1 MDLKLQGKRALVTG
15 SSSGIGAG
23 VARMLVEEGCRVV
36 VHGRDRERTSRV
48 AKEIGAAGAVIGDI
62 ATTGGADSV
71 ASSAA
76 DAAGGAIDILVN
88 NAGGGEGTTNLPWL
102 DVPEEAWARTFQTNT
117 MGAVRLVRRLVPAM
131 REARWGRIIQI
142 SSAVAARPT
151 TLGPDYA
158 GSKAALSNIT
168 VSLAHALSGTGI
180 TANVVSPGVILTP
193 SVEKWTKDLSA
204 SMGWG
209 EVKRD
214 ELERRLAVE
223 MLRLPVARI
232 GNVEDIGIVV
242 CMLASPRSGFITGA
256 NVRVDGGQVDSV
268 N

>member
-23 VARMLVEEGCRVV
+23 VARMLAEEGCRVV

-48 AKEIGAAGAVIGDI
+48 AREIGAAGAVIGDI

-102 DVPEEAWARTFQTNT
+102 DVPEDAWARTFQTNT

-131 REARWGRIIQI
+131 RAAGWGRIIQI

-151 TLGPDYA
+151 TRRSRLCRFQGCA
-158 GSKAALSNIT
+158 GEHYGK
-168 VSLAHALSGTGI
+168 SG
-180 TANVVSPGVILTP
+180 
-193 SVEKWTKDLSA
+193 
-204 SMGWG
+204 
-209 EVKRD
+209 
-214 ELERRLAVE
+214 
-223 MLRLPVARI
+223 ARI
-232 GNVEDIGIVV
+232 EWDRHNGECCQPRGHSYSFRGEMDQGSVGI
-242 CMLASPRSGFITGA
+242 
-256 NVRVDGGQVDSV
+256 DGMGGRQA
-268 N
+268 